1 MLFCIFSAKPAIEH
15 LDTRGMTF
23 VAMRLALTAAIGA
36 VVGVAT
42 GYAIYAVSNSPY
54 SGGIIVWSTGAH
66 LGVIDTILWAVLGA
80 GVAAELSN
88 AHNQ

>member
-1 MLFCIFSAKPAIEH
+1 
-15 LDTRGMTF
+15 MTF

-66 LGVIDTILWAVLGA
+66 LGVIDTIL
-80 GVAAELSN
+80 
-88 AHNQ
+88 